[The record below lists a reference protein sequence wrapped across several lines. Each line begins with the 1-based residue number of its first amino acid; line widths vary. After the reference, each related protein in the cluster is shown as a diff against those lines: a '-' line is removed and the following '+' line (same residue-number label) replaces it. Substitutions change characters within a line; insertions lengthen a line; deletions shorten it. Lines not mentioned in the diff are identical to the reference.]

1 MVTFLYYSYARSED
15 SSVAIFDHR
24 LSFAIF
30 IQRLRHLKVM
40 LERGQGLACP
50 VLQFRIVATLRIAFE
65 QRDGVLVCADLH
77 RVVLAREGFRVDI
90 TQLVQLA
97 PGGVI

>member
-1 MVTFLYYSYARSED
+1 MVTFLDYSYARSED

-50 VLQFRIVATLRIAFE
+50 ILQFRIVATLRIAFE
-65 QRDGVLVCADLH
+65 QRDGILVCADLH
-77 RVVLAREGFRVDI
+77 GVVLARKGFRFGI
-90 TQLVQLA
+90 TQFNVVSD
-97 PGGVI
+97 G